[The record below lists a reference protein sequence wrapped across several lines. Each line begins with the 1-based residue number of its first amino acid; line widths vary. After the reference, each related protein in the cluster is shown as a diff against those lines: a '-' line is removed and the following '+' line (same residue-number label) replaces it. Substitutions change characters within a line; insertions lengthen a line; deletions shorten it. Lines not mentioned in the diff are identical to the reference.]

1 MVIITRR
8 TLSEFDYQFT
18 MTKNRTCITNKNVYA
33 IVQCKISSEFNAC
46 RYTYMSAYTPIYDV
60 TEKIEM
66 TKKKVAVVT
75 GSSSGI
81 GYETALLLAR
91 NGFDTFATM
100 RNMNKSKEITDV
112 AKKENLPLRVL
123 ALDVTDDKSVVDAIY
138 NISKEK
144 NSIDVLVNNAGYGF
158 MGSVEDSSLDE
169 IKAQFETNFF
179 GAIRVMQKVIPIMRK
194 QKSGTIVNVDSIA
207 GRIGFPMG
215 SAYVSSKFA
224 LEGLSES
231 MSYELKQFGINI
243 VLIEPGVINTN
254 FAFVTPKKVLD
265 TNYSQ
270 LMNKLEENLFSTIAN
285 GTSPKEVANV
295 ILRAITEASPERRY
309 LVGNDALELI
319 SARKNSTDEEFE
331 KVIVANLLR

>member
-1 MVIITRR
+1 M
-8 TLSEFDYQFT
+8 
-18 MTKNRTCITNKNVYA
+18 
-33 IVQCKISSEFNAC
+33 
-46 RYTYMSAYTPIYDV
+46 
-60 TEKIEM
+60 TEKVGM
-66 TKKKVAVVT
+66 DKKKVALVT

-100 RNMNKSKEITDV
+100 RNMNKSKDITEV
-112 AKKENLPLRVL
+112 SKRENLPLRVMQ
-123 ALDVTDDKSVVDAIY
+123 LDVNDDRSVADAIK
-138 NISKEK
+138 NILNEK
-144 NSIDVLVNNAGYGF
+144 KSIEVVVNNAGYGL

-179 GAIRVMQKVIPIMRK
+179 GAIRVIKEVIPIMRK
-194 QKSGTIVNVDSIA
+194 QRTGTIVNVSSVA

-231 MSYELKQFGINI
+231 MSYELKQFGIKI

-254 FAFVTPKKVLD
+254 FALVTPKKALEA
-265 TNYSQ
+265 NSSYSQ

-285 GTSPKEVANV
+285 GTPPKDVANV
-295 ILRAITEASPERRY
+295 ILHSITKESPEHRY
-309 LVGNDALELI
+309 LVGNDAVELI
-319 SARKNSTDEEFE
+319 NARKKSTDEEFE
-331 KVIVANLLR
+331 KMIVANLLK

>member
-1 MVIITRR
+1 M
-8 TLSEFDYQFT
+8 
-18 MTKNRTCITNKNVYA
+18 
-33 IVQCKISSEFNAC
+33 
-46 RYTYMSAYTPIYDV
+46 
-60 TEKIEM
+60 TEKVGM
-66 TKKKVAVVT
+66 DKKKVALVT

-100 RNMNKSKEITDV
+100 RNMNKSKQITEV
-112 AKKENLPLRVL
+112 SKRENLPLRVMQ
-123 ALDVTDDKSVVDAIY
+123 LDVNDDRSVADAIN
-138 NISKEK
+138 NILNEK
-144 NSIDVLVNNAGYGF
+144 KSIEVVVNNAGYGL

-179 GAIRVMQKVIPIMRK
+179 GAIRVIKEVIPIMRK
-194 QKSGTIVNVDSIA
+194 QRTGTIVNVSSVA

-231 MSYELKQFGINI
+231 MSYELKQFGIKI

-254 FAFVTPKKVLD
+254 FALVTPKKALEA
-265 TNYSQ
+265 NSSYSQ

-285 GTSPKEVANV
+285 GTPPKDVANV
-295 ILRAITEASPERRY
+295 ILHSITKESPEHRY
-309 LVGNDALELI
+309 LVGNDAVELI
-319 SARKNSTDEEFE
+319 NARKNSTDEEFE
-331 KVIVANLLR
+331 KMIVANLLK

>member
-1 MVIITRR
+1 
-8 TLSEFDYQFT
+8 
-18 MTKNRTCITNKNVYA
+18 MTK
-33 IVQCKISSEFNAC
+33 
-46 RYTYMSAYTPIYDV
+46 
-60 TEKIEM
+60 
-66 TKKKVAVVT
+66 VALVT

-100 RNMNKSKEITDV
+100 RNMNKSKEITEV
-112 AKKENLPLRVL
+112 SKRENLPLRVMQ
-123 ALDVTDDKSVVDAIY
+123 LDVNDDRSVADAIK
-138 NISKEK
+138 NILNEK
-144 NSIDVLVNNAGYGF
+144 KSIEVVVNNAGYGL

-179 GAIRVMQKVIPIMRK
+179 GAIRVIKEVIPIMRK
-194 QKSGTIVNVDSIA
+194 QRTGTIVNVSSVA

-231 MSYELKQFGINI
+231 MSYELKQFGIKI

-254 FAFVTPKKVLD
+254 FALVTPKKTLEA
-265 TNYSQ
+265 NSSYSQ

-285 GTSPKEVANV
+285 GTPPKDVANV
-295 ILRAITEASPERRY
+295 ILHSITKESPEHRY
-309 LVGNDALELI
+309 LVGNDAVELI
-319 SARKNSTDEEFE
+319 NARKNSTDEEFE
-331 KVIVANLLR
+331 KMIVANLLK

>member
-1 MVIITRR
+1 MSVD
-8 TLSEFDYQFT
+8 TL
-18 MTKNRTCITNKNVYA
+18 ILGV
-33 IVQCKISSEFNAC
+33 
-46 RYTYMSAYTPIYDV
+46 YTPIYYM
-60 TEKIEM
+60 TEKIAL

-100 RNMNKSKEITDV
+100 RNLNKSKEITDV
-112 AKKENLPLRVL
+112 AKKENLPLRVMQ
-123 ALDVTDDKSVVDAIY
+123 LDVTDDRSVVDAI
-138 NISKEK
+138 
-144 NSIDVLVNNAGYGF
+144 NSILDEKKSIEVVVNNAGYGL

-179 GAIRVMQKVIPIMRK
+179 GAIRVMQQVIPIMRK
-194 QKSGTIVNVDSIA
+194 QRTGTIVNVSSVA

-231 MSYELKQFGINI
+231 MSYELKQFGIKI
-243 VLIEPGVINTN
+243 LLIEPGVIKTN
-254 FAFVTPKKVLD
+254 FAFVTPKKALH
-265 TNYSQ
+265 TNSSYSQ
-270 LMNKLEENLFSTIAN
+270 LMNKIEENLFSTIAN
-285 GTSPKEVANV
+285 GTSPNEVAKV
-295 ILRAITEASPERRY
+295 ILRAITEESPEQRY

-319 SARKNSTDEEFE
+319 NARKNSTDEEFE
-331 KVIVANLLR
+331 KIIVGNLLK

>member
-1 MVIITRR
+1 
-8 TLSEFDYQFT
+8 
-18 MTKNRTCITNKNVYA
+18 MTK
-33 IVQCKISSEFNAC
+33 
-46 RYTYMSAYTPIYDV
+46 
-60 TEKIEM
+60 
-66 TKKKVAVVT
+66 VALVT

-100 RNMNKSKEITDV
+100 RNMNKSKEITEV
-112 AKKENLPLRVL
+112 SKRENLPLRVMQ
-123 ALDVTDDKSVVDAIY
+123 LDVNDDRSVADAIK
-138 NISKEK
+138 NILNEK
-144 NSIDVLVNNAGYGF
+144 KSIEVVVNNAGYGL

-179 GAIRVMQKVIPIMRK
+179 GAIRVIKEVIPVMRK
-194 QKSGTIVNVDSIA
+194 QRTGTIVNVSSVA

-231 MSYELKQFGINI
+231 MSYELKQFGIKI

-254 FAFVTPKKVLD
+254 FAFATPKKALEA
-265 TNYSQ
+265 NSSYSQ

-285 GTSPKEVANV
+285 GTPPKDVANV
-295 ILRAITEASPERRY
+295 ILHSITKESPEHRY
-309 LVGNDALELI
+309 LVGNDAVELI
-319 SARKNSTDEEFE
+319 NARKNSTDEEFE
-331 KVIVANLLR
+331 KMIVANLLK

>member
-1 MVIITRR
+1 M
-8 TLSEFDYQFT
+8 
-18 MTKNRTCITNKNVYA
+18 
-33 IVQCKISSEFNAC
+33 
-46 RYTYMSAYTPIYDV
+46 
-60 TEKIEM
+60 TEKLEM
-66 TKKKVAVVT
+66 TEKKVAVVT

-81 GYETALLLAR
+81 GYETALLLAK
-91 NGFDTFATM
+91 NGYHTYATM
-100 RNMNKSKEITDV
+100 RNLDKSSRIKEIAKKDNLPVEVLQLDV
-112 AKKENLPLRVL
+112 A
-123 ALDVTDDKSVVDAIY
+123 DDKSVTDAISE
-138 NISKEK
+138 ISNKQGR
-144 NSIDVLVNNAGYGF
+144 IDVLVNNAGYGF

-194 QKSGTIVNVDSIA
+194 QKTGTIVNVSSIA

-231 MSYELKQFGINI
+231 MSYELKQFGIKI
-243 VLIEPGVINTN
+243 ILIEPGVINTN

-265 TNYSQ
+265 TNSSYSQ

-295 ILRAITEASPERRY
+295 ILRAITEASPEHRY

-319 SARKNSTDEEFE
+319 NARKNSTDEEFE

>member
-1 MVIITRR
+1 
-8 TLSEFDYQFT
+8 
-18 MTKNRTCITNKNVYA
+18 MTKNITYITNKNVYG

-46 RYTYMSAYTPIYDV
+46 RYTYRSVYTPIYDV

-100 RNMNKSKEITDV
+100 RNMNKSKEIIDV

-123 ALDVTDDKSVVDAIY
+123 QLDVTDDKSVVDAIY

-179 GAIRVMQKVIPIMRK
+179 GVIRVMQKVIPIMRT
-194 QKSGTIVNVDSIA
+194 QKSGTIVNVSSIA

-231 MSYELKQFGINI
+231 MSYELKQFGIKI